1 MKKHTKLMKII
12 VLLLFVCVS
21 FTMAVTAEDDGKTVI
36 KVGYDLGY
44 GVLDDIDSLD
54 NKGFGYDILTR
65 AEHYS
70 DYEFE
75 YVDYDYYDAFD
86 ALSDGE
92 IDIMGIMFESESYEE
107 NFAYVPKILGSA
119 QLILATKEGDAYYD
133 DPSEID
139 GKTVASF
146 DNNLYEQYL
155 DEYCE
160 EHGIEIEYVRAHTYD
175 YLELEADFYLVTTI
189 DRNVND
195 FSMVLNLQV
204 FNMYFIANKDNEA
217 LAESIG
223 DAIELAISADG
234 TFLEELQ
241 IKYYGSKNLTRRYLT
256 RDELSLL
263 EGRSFSCGYIDHHQP
278 IQYVN
283 EDGEPDGIS
292 VEVMNMLARQ
302 YNFSIEYV
310 PYNHDMPNRSHE
322 NFDFLISAT
331 GDFVHETTFYTPS
344 LPFLELPMMLLGK
357 NDIIEE
363 IVSENHSSVIGM
375 LGYITLDRNDVLE
388 RYPNNSIITYDTFDE
403 LMDGYDKGEV
413 DGILATEDGIEYA
426 QAVLGVEHYSIRST
440 GLYLPLRIFVSKELD
455 QLTDYIGAFNI
466 MFEHLDQNRIDE
478 IMSLQ
483 SVQFLPEYSTAEF
496 LQENLYIIISVVLV
510 VMLVIGAIIYYLQH
524 KRKMAI
530 LDVINHDDITPLMSL
545 YHFRE
550 LATEE
555 LQAAKPNEFQ
565 IISLDIDSFHT
576 INTVYSKEWGN
587 KVLVAIAEALKK
599 GYLGTS
605 TLITRVIADQFVLF
619 RRTSEGEDILRVL
632 REHVIDAVRSV
643 MGDKYDLSMSVGYCN
658 ITDNSHT
665 VDEIIDFAVAARL
678 KGKQKYTLTCYEYND
693 EIRRDHEMKT
703 SIVYRMNDAL
713 KNGEFTVVYQ
723 PKIEFKTMRV
733 GGAEALVRWFSVG
746 EYGAIPPGIFIEIF
760 ESNGFIA
767 NLDLYVFEEVCRF
780 ISQRTEGFYLP
791 LISINISTITLFDD
805 RFPGAYLDILSKYG
819 VQPHKIELEIT
830 ESAMG
835 LASELLSEKVNEIKD
850 AGFYMS
856 IDDFGS
862 GQSSLGRLGAIE
874 AHTVKLDKEFLDF
887 NSTDNN
893 GEIVVNN
900 MIKMAKEL
908 NMRVVSEGIETNEQA
923 KWLKG
928 LDCDFAQGYFFEKP
942 MSEESFIVLLRDG
955 KEYEIN

>member
-1 MKKHTKLMKII
+1 MLNHTKKIKI
-12 VLLLFVCVS
+12 AVLLLFICV
-21 FTMAVTAEDDGKTVI
+21 FLTVGVLAQDDEREII

-44 GVLDDIDSLD
+44 GVMDNEESLD
-54 NKGFGYDILTR
+54 SMGFGYEILAR
-65 AEHYS
+65 SEHYS
-70 DYEFE
+70 NYDFE
-75 YVDYDYYDAFD
+75 YYEYDYYDALN
-86 ALSDGE
+86 ALEQGE
-92 IDIMGIMFESESYEE
+92 IDVMGIMFESEAYEE
-107 NFAYVPKILGSA
+107 QFAYVPRVLGSA
-119 QLILATKEGDAYYD
+119 QLILATKNSYSYYD

-146 DNNLYEQYL
+146 EGNMYEQYL
-155 DEYCE
+155 DDYCD
-160 EHGIEIEYVRAHTYD
+160 EHGIEVEYVRANTND
-175 YLELEADFYLVTTI
+175 YLDLEADFYLVSTI
-189 DRNVND
+189 DRNVAD

-204 FNMYFIANKDNEA
+204 FNMYFITNKDNEE

-223 DAIELAISADG
+223 DAIELSISADG

-256 RDELSLL
+256 QDELSLL
-263 EGRSFSCGYIDHHQP
+263 EGKTFSCGYIDHHQP

-283 EDGEPDGIS
+283 ENGEPDGIS
-292 VEVMNMLARQ
+292 VEVMNMLAEQ
-302 YNFSIEYV
+302 YNFEIDYV

-331 GDFVHETTFYTPS
+331 GEFVHEMTFYTPS
-344 LPFLELPMMLLGK
+344 SPFLELPMMLIGK
-357 NDIIEE
+357 TDVLEE
-363 IVSENHSSVIGM
+363 IVSSEHPSIIGM
-375 LGYITLDRNDVLE
+375 LNYITLDHNDILE
-388 RYPNNSIITYDTFDE
+388 RYPNNTMEIYDTFDE
-403 LMDGYDKGEV
+403 LMDAFYSGEV

-426 QAVLGVEHYSIRST
+426 QAVLGVEDYSIRST
-440 GLYLPLRIFVSKELD
+440 GLYLPLRIFVSRQTD
-455 QLTDYIGAFNI
+455 RLTEYIGAFNI
-466 MFEHLDQNRIDE
+466 MFEHLDQSRLDE

-496 LQENLYIIISVVLV
+496 LRENIYIIISLTLILI
-510 VMLVIGAIIYYLQH
+510 LVIGAIIFYLQY
-524 KRKMAI
+524 KRKTEI
-530 LDVINHDDITPLMSL
+530 LKVVNQDDTTSLISL

-550 LATEE
+550 LATEA
-555 LQAAKPNEFQ
+555 LQTARPNEYQ

-576 INTVYSKEWGN
+576 INTVYSKEHGN
-587 KVLVAIAEALKK
+587 KVLIAIAEALKE
-599 GYLGTS
+599 GYRGTS
-605 TLITRVIADQFVLF
+605 TLVTRVIADQYVIL
-619 RRTSEGEDILRVL
+619 RRMSEGTDILKVL
-632 REHVIDAVRSV
+632 SEQVIDAVRTV
-643 MGDKYDLSMSVGYCN
+643 MGDRYNLSMSVGYCN
-658 ITDNSHT
+658 IEDNTHT

-678 KGKQKYTLTCYEYND
+678 KGKQKYTLTCHEYNN

-713 KNGEFTVVYQ
+713 NDGEFTVVYQ
-723 PKIEFKTMRV
+723 PKIDFKTMRV

-746 EYGAIPPGIFIEIF
+746 EYGAIPPGVFIGIF

-780 ISQRTEGFYLP
+780 ISQQNALDLP

-805 RFPGAYLDILSKYG
+805 RFPGAYLDILSKYN
-819 VQPHKIELEIT
+819 VAPQTIELEIT

-835 LASELLSEKVNEIKD
+835 LASELLGEKVNDIKN

-874 AHTVKLDKEFLDF
+874 ANTVKLDKEFLDF

-908 NMRVVSEGIETNEQA
+908 NMRVVSEGIETADQA
-923 KWLKG
+923 RWLKD
-928 LDCDFAQGYFFEKP
+928 LDCDFAQGYYFERP
-942 MSEESFIVLLRDG
+942 LSEADFIELLRDG
-955 KEYEIN
+955 KEYEI